1 MEKKLSVTL
10 EEFKQSLANDIQD
23 SGLPIVI
30 VDLVLK
36 DLYNEIHNLATEFTM
51 KEIKE
56 YNDSLSV

>member
-10 EEFKQSLANDIQD
+10 EEFKQQLANDIQD

-36 DLYNEIHNLATEFTM
+36 DLYNEVHGLARDFTI
-51 KEIKE
+51 KEIQE
-56 YNDSLSV
+56 YQNSLSV